1 MQRKMKN
8 RKMVYH
14 RGVFPV
20 NWPVGNSLLILKG
33 NLFPEIPQPHT
44 PSHRKCRNV
53 LFSYQ

>member
-20 NWPVGNSLLILKG
+20 NWPVGK
-33 NLFPEIPQPHT
+33 FPFNTQGQSVP
-44 PSHRKCRNV
+44 
-53 LFSYQ
+53 